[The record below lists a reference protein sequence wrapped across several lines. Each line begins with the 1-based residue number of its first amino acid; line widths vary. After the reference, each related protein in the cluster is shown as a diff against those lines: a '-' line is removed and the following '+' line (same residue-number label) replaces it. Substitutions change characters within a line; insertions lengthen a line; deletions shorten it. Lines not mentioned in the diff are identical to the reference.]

1 MSEDRSRRQAAED
14 HSEEQASSTYC
25 ESEVPAEAGAWD
37 SSKRQPENSGAASLK
52 EQQDSIGHDAGAH
65 RSGSHHSGHHHSGH
79 HHSSRRHKKK
89 KIYSAAASVVILI
102 GAVLFVKT
110 SIDTYRERKA
120 VEAQIAAKQQEA
132 EGALGLGG
140 SNPASLGGAG
150 AEAVIS
156 ENYLNGVAAGQ
167 EMEIQWE
174 EVTESLP
181 ELDKEIE
188 KDGKSYELNPN
199 LRTVLVLG
207 VDRSGSFQKG
217 KPSDGG
223 QSDAMF
229 LVIQDVTTK
238 KIKILTIPRDTITNI
253 KIFDLAGNYV
263 GKAPRQITLA
273 YSFGDGMEISCQL
286 AADAV
291 SELLGGVAV
300 NDYMAITVGALPILN
315 EQVGGV
321 TVHIDDPYLEQR
333 NPNLKYN
340 TDVRLVG
347 DDAEAYLRIR
357 NIEEDNTAL
366 SRMDRHMQFMNAW
379 MAAAHKAAAADDTFG
394 AKLMD
399 AIQPYMIT
407 SMPKDQ
413 YLKLGLDVLLSQDG
427 LDQSDRYTLPG
438 TPQQGLF
445 HDEYILDEE
454 AAKAMIQ
461 ELFYRPAS

>member
-1 MSEDRSRRQAAED
+1 MSEDSN
-14 HSEEQASSTYC
+14 HSSQQ
-25 ESEVPAEAGAWD
+25 PLGEA
-37 SSKRQPENSGAASLK
+37 NS
-52 EQQDSIGHDAGAH
+52 
-65 RSGSHHSGHHHSGH
+65 SHHHSDSQNSGHHHSG
-79 HHSSRRHKKK
+79 RRHSKKK
-89 KIYSAAASVVILI
+89 KIYSAVASVVIVI
-102 GAVLFVKT
+102 GAILFVKT
-110 SIDTYRERKA
+110 SIETYKERKA
-120 VEAQIAAKQQEA
+120 VEAQIAAKQQESEA
-132 EGALGLGG
+132 AAGIAGGTGANLT
-140 SNPASLGGAG
+140 AQGGAQVG
-150 AEAVIS
+150 AVIS
-156 ENYLNGVAAGQ
+156 GNGPGNVTAGQ
-167 EMEIQWE
+167 EIEVQWE
-174 EVTESLP
+174 SVEESLP
-181 ELDKEIE
+181 ELEEKIE

-199 LRTVLVLG
+199 LRTVLILG
-207 VDRSGSFQKG
+207 VDKKDGFQKG

-223 QSDAMF
+223 QSDAIF

-263 GKAPRQITLA
+263 GKAQRQITLA
-273 YSFGDGMEISCQL
+273 YSFGDGMELSCQL

-291 SELLGGVAV
+291 SELLGGVQID
-300 NDYMAITVGALPILN
+300 DYMAITVGALPILN

-340 TDVRLVG
+340 SDVTLVG
-347 DDAEAYLRIR
+347 NDAEDFLRIR

-394 AKLMD
+394 AKLMN

-427 LDQSDRYTLPG
+427 LAQSDRYTLPG
-438 TPQQGLF
+438 TPQQGLL
-445 HDEYILDEE
+445 HDEYILDDE
-454 AAKAMIQ
+454 AAKAMVQ
-461 ELFYRPAS
+461 ELFYRPLS